1 MSEQQAG
8 QPGQSAAAPP
18 ADHGPARGAVP
29 DHDEASALADV
40 FKLLGDSRRVR
51 LLYALLA
58 AGELCVG
65 DLAATVESNESTVSQ
80 AMRILRTA
88 GVVRNRRAGR
98 LVYYRLDDDHITGL
112 LELSRDHVSHLED

>member
-1 MSEQQAG
+1 M
-8 QPGQSAAAPP
+8 
-18 ADHGPARGAVP
+18 
-29 DHDEASALADV
+29 ADV